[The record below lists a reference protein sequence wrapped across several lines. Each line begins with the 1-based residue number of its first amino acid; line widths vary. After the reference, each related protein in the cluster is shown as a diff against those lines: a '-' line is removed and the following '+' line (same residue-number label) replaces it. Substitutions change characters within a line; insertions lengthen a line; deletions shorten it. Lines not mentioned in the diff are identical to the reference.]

1 MLKDKFLPISRAA
14 ELSHKMIKTVL
25 YVQNR
30 DKIKG
35 NSETGQRQT
44 GQECKCCVAGYV
56 VSTYTKQY

>member
-30 DKIKG
+30 DKLKEIRKQDRDRLDR
-35 NSETGQRQT
+35 NAS
-44 GQECKCCVAGYV
+44 V
-56 VSTYTKQY
+56 VLQGM